1 MHGTNDGAIERKEQG
16 ISKNQRFTEESTAT
30 LWPQLNDIMI
40 IP

>member
-16 ISKNQRFTEESTAT
+16 ISKNQRFTEEIIVT

-40 IP
+40 TP